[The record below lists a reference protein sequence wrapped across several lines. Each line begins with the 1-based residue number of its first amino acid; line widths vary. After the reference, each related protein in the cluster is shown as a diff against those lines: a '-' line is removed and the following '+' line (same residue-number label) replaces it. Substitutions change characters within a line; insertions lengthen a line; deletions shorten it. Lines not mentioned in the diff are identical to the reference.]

1 MRTRTAFAI
10 ISAMTVSAIAGAQ
23 SALPPALHVGDNAP
37 AIPIT
42 GVIKG
47 DRIDHV
53 EKGKTYVVEFW
64 ATWCGPCIASM
75 PHLSEMADKYQGKVS
90 FVSVN
95 TWDYN
100 KDAKRVPETEETHVK
115 RVADWV
121 TKNTDKM
128 RYNIVRDDVSDT
140 ISTTWMFAAGRYG
153 IPCAFIVNDEG
164 RIAWIGHPTQMAE
177 PLEAVSNKTWDLKAF
192 ADKFNPSIDAERAN
206 REVQLKVAAAV
217 KANDNPVLYKIIDSA
232 DTANKSKY
240 AMMAISSTSRT
251 NPDLAFAI
259 FKKYAHMAPASE
271 AVNWCQT
278 ASGLARSLKTDEAKN
293 ELAAMC
299 GECTSMADPKSAAL
313 AYTYHASVLNSVG
326 KKEEAAKWIEKAK
339 AAVSTYEPAN
349 QHDGL
354 LKFIESTAKSF
365 EKS

>member
-1 MRTRTAFAI
+1 
-10 ISAMTVSAIAGAQ
+10 
-23 SALPPALHVGDNAP
+23 
-37 AIPIT
+37 
-42 GVIKG
+42 
-47 DRIDHV
+47 
-53 EKGKTYVVEFW
+53 
-64 ATWCGPCIASM
+64 M
-75 PHLSEMADKYQGKVS
+75 PHLSEMADKYQGKVT

-140 ISTTWMFAAGRYG
+140 ISTNWMFAAGRYG
-153 IPCAFIVNDEG
+153 IPCAFIVNGEG
-164 RIAWIGHPTQMAE
+164 KIAWIGHPMQME
-177 PLEAVSNKTWDLKAF
+177 KVLEEVTTGTWDVNAF
-192 ADKFNPSIDAERAN
+192 AEKFNPSIDTERAK

-217 KANDNPVLYKIIDSA
+217 KANDSAALYKIIDSSDA
-232 DTANKSKY
+232 ANKSTY
-240 AMMAISSTSRT
+240 AMMAISSSSRT
-251 NPDLAFAI
+251 NPDLAFTI

-271 AVNWCQT
+271 AASWCST
-278 ASGLARSLKTDEAKN
+278 ASNLVKSLKTDEDKS
-293 ELAAMC
+293 ELAKMC

-339 AAVSTYEPAN
+339 AAVSTFEPAN
-349 QHDGL
+349 QHDAL
-354 LKFIESTAKSF
+354 MNFINNTAKSF
-365 EKS
+365 EKN